1 MSGPVASTPSSL
13 RKSVALVWRTLRS
26 MRTAIVLLLMLAAGA
41 VVGSLIPQIPNSPQR
56 VAAYQVDHPLWA
68 KLWQAA
74 GFFDVFGSWWFA
86 LITTLLFVS
95 LVACLI
101 PRSRA
106 MIRAARAK
114 PIHARELDA
123 FPAFAER
130 RVALE
135 PEAAAAK
142 AATMLR
148 RKHYRVELDAAS
160 GSVAAEKGALR
171 EIGSL
176 AFHWAFLLLLIAVI
190 VGKGTGYVGHA
201 TIVEGYGWTDAQF
214 NYDGDVRTGRFFGGD
229 FSGTQIQLQNFQ
241 DDFRTSGI
249 PMDFSSQ
256 MSLTAPDGTTEQ
268 ADVRINHPVVFNGIR
283 IYQFGFGWAPIV
295 QVRRGDQTLFDGPVV
310 LGQTTPPGGNPL
322 AQPWTGFVKLTTLRP
337 QIAIAVRLYP
347 DAVAYFQS
355 LATGMPQPMTEAN
368 APFMEYEVWQGK
380 LLDNSLTTLDTRFM
394 HQTSQGLIG
403 KGWTVDATRGCV
415 ISGTSGAIPASL
427 GNVTCPTNG
436 GPATLTMGF
445 PDLRQYTT
453 LQISHDATVP
463 WVLAAAILIVLGLLP
478 ALYISRRKVWV
489 RARPDGTGSSLQ
501 VGGFALQRK
510 DRFDEE
516 FASLVEAVTTAAGG
530 ATTRESQP
538 ESRPE
543 SQEVS
548 P

>member
-1 MSGPVASTPSSL
+1 MSGPVASAPSSL
-13 RKSVALVWRTLRS
+13 RRSVALVWRTLRS
-26 MRTAIVLLLMLAAGA
+26 MRTAIILLLMLAAAA
-41 VVGSLIPQIPNSPQR
+41 VVGSLIPQAPNSPQR
-56 VAAYQVDHPLWA
+56 VAAYQVDHPFWA
-68 KLWQAA
+68 KLFQAA

-106 MIRAARAK
+106 MIRAARAR
-114 PIHARELDA
+114 PIQARELDA
-123 FPAFAER
+123 FPSFAEHT
-130 RVALE
+130 VAVE
-135 PEAAAAK
+135 PEAAVANAASV
-142 AATMLR
+142 LR
-148 RKHYRVELDAAS
+148 RKRYRVELDAA
-160 GSVAAEKGALR
+160 GGAVAAEKGALR

-201 TIVEGYGWTDAQF
+201 TIVEGEGWTDARF
-214 NYDGDVRTGRFFGGD
+214 NYSGDLRTGRFFNGG
-229 FSGTQIQLQNFQ
+229 FSGTQIHVQDFH

-256 MSLTAPDGTTEQ
+256 LTLSAPDGSTEQ
-268 ADVRINHPVVFNGIR
+268 ADVRINHPVVFNGVR
-283 IYQFGFGWAPIV
+283 IYQFGFGWAPMIE
-295 QVRRGDQTLFDGPVV
+295 VRRGGDVLYDGPVV
-310 LGQTTPPGGNPL
+310 LGQQAPPGGNPL
-322 AQPWTGFVKLTTLRP
+322 AQPWTGFVKLATLRP

-347 DAVAYFQS
+347 DAAAYFRS
-355 LATGMPQPMTEAN
+355 LATGVPQPMTEAN

-380 LLDNSLTTLDTRFM
+380 LLDNSLATLDTRFM
-394 HQTSQGLIG
+394 HRTSRGLIG

-415 ISGTSGAIPASL
+415 VSGTSGAIPASL
-427 GNVTCPTNG
+427 AGVTCPDG
-436 GPATLTMGF
+436 VGPAAVTMAF
-445 PDLRQYTT
+445 PELRQYTT
-453 LQISHDATVP
+453 LQISRDTTVP

-478 ALYISRRKVWV
+478 ALYVSRRKVWV
-489 RARPDGTGSSLQ
+489 RARPDGTGSILQ

-516 FASLVEAVTTAAGG
+516 FASLVDAVTAAAGG
-530 ATTRESQP
+530 TVRRA
-538 ESRPE
+538 

>member
-1 MSGPVASTPSSL
+1 MSGPVASAPSSL
-13 RKSVALVWRTLRS
+13 RRSVALVWRTLRS
-26 MRTAIVLLLMLAAGA
+26 MRTAIILLLMLAAAA

-56 VAAYQVDHPLWA
+56 VAAYRVDHPFWA
-68 KLWQAA
+68 KVFQAA
-74 GFFDVFGSWWFA
+74 GFFDAFGAWWFA

-123 FPAFAER
+123 FPAFVER
-130 RVALE
+130 SVTLP
-135 PEAAAAK
+135 PETAASGAADV
-142 AATMLR
+142 LR
-148 RKHYRVELDAAS
+148 RKHYRVELDAPG

-176 AFHWAFLLLLIAVI
+176 AFHWAFLVLLVAVI

-201 TIVEGYGWTDAQF
+201 TIVEGYGWTDARF
-214 NYDGDVRTGRFFGGD
+214 NYDGDLRTGRFFGGT
-229 FSGTQIQLQNFQ
+229 FSGTQIQVQDFQ

-249 PMDFSSQ
+249 PMDFSSE
-256 MSLTAPDGTTEQ
+256 LTLSAPDGSTEQ

-295 QVRRGDQTLFDGPVV
+295 EVKRGDRVLFDGPVV
-310 LGQTTPPGGNPL
+310 LGQTTAPGENPL
-322 AQPWTGFVKLTTLRP
+322 AQPWVGFVKLSTLRP
-337 QIAIAVRLYP
+337 QVAIAVRLYP
-347 DAVAYFQS
+347 DAGAYFRS
-355 LATGMPQPMTEAN
+355 LATGVPQPMTEAN
-368 APFMEYEVWQGK
+368 APFMEYEVWRGK
-380 LLDNSLTTLDTRFM
+380 LLDNSLASLDTRFM
-394 HQTSQGLIG
+394 HQTSRGLIG

-415 ISGTSGAIPASL
+415 VSGTSDAIPASL
-427 GNVTCPTNG
+427 AGVTCPGGG
-436 GPATLTMGF
+436 GPATLSMAF

-453 LQISHDATVP
+453 LQISRDATVP

-478 ALYISRRKVWV
+478 ALYVSRRKVWV
-489 RARPDGTGSSLQ
+489 RARPDGTGSILQ

-516 FASLVEAVTTAAGG
+516 FASVVDAVTTAAGG
-530 ATTRESQP
+530 AARRASE
-538 ESRPE
+538 
-543 SQEVS
+543 EVS

>member
-1 MSGPVASTPSSL
+1 
-13 RKSVALVWRTLRS
+13 
-26 MRTAIVLLLMLAAGA
+26 MRTAIVLLLMLAAAA

-56 VAAYQVDHPLWA
+56 VAAYQIDHPLWA

-95 LVACLI
+95 LVACLL

-130 RVALE
+130 RVAMP
-135 PEAAAAK
+135 PEAAAAG
-142 AATMLR
+142 AATALR
-148 RKHYRVELDAAS
+148 HKRYRVELDTSA

-214 NYDGDVRTGRFFGGD
+214 NYDGDLRTGRFFGGN
-229 FSGTQIQLQNFQ
+229 FSGTQIQLQNFE

-249 PMDFSSQ
+249 PMDFQSQ
-256 MSLTAPDGTTEQ
+256 LTLTAPGGTAEQ

-283 IYQFGFGWAPIV
+283 IYQFGFGWAPII
-295 QVRRGDQTLFDGPVV
+295 QVKRGDTTLFDGPVV

-347 DAVAYFQS
+347 DAGAYLQS
-355 LATGMPQPMTEAN
+355 LATGVPQPMTQAN
-368 APFMEYEVWQGK
+368 APFMDYEVWQGK

-394 HQTSQGLIG
+394 HQTSSGLIG

-415 ISGTSGAIPASL
+415 ISGTSGAIPASV
-427 GNVTCPTNG
+427 GHVTCPNSG

-489 RARPDGTGSSLQ
+489 RARPDGTGSVLQ

-530 ATTRESQP
+530 AITRDSQP
-538 ESRPE
+538 ASEPDP
-543 SQEVS
+543 QEVS

>member
-1 MSGPVASTPSSL
+1 MSDPVASAPSSL
-13 RKSVALVWRTLRS
+13 RRSVALVWRTLRS
-26 MRTAIVLLLMLAAGA
+26 MRTAIILLLMLAAAA

-56 VAAYQVDHPLWA
+56 VAAYQVDHPFWA
-68 KLWQAA
+68 KVFQAA
-74 GFFDVFGSWWFA
+74 GFFDAFGAWWFA
-86 LITTLLFVS
+86 LITTLLVVS

-130 RVALE
+130 PVAFAPAAAASGAASVLRRKPYRVAL
-135 PEAAAAK
+135 
-142 AATMLR
+142 
-148 RKHYRVELDAAS
+148 DAAG

-176 AFHWAFLLLLIAVI
+176 AFHWAFLVLLVAVI

-201 TIVEGYGWTDAQF
+201 TIVEGYGWTDARF
-214 NYDGDVRTGRFFGGD
+214 NYDGDLRTGRFFGGT
-229 FSGTQIQLQNFQ
+229 FSGTQIQLQDFQ

-249 PMDFSSQ
+249 PMDFSSE
-256 MSLTAPDGTTEQ
+256 LTLSAPDGSSEQ

-295 QVRRGDQTLFDGPVV
+295 EVKRGDQVLFDGPVV
-310 LGQTTPPGGNPL
+310 LGQKAAPGENPL
-322 AQPWTGFVKLTTLRP
+322 AQPWEGFVKLSTLRP
-337 QIAIAVRLYP
+337 QVAIAVRLYP
-347 DAVAYFQS
+347 DVGAYLRS
-355 LATGMPQPMTEAN
+355 LTTGVPQPMIEAN

-380 LLDNSLTTLDTRFM
+380 LLDNSLASLDTRFM
-394 HQTSQGLIG
+394 HRTSRGLIG

-415 ISGTSGAIPASL
+415 VSGTSDAIPASL
-427 GNVTCPTNG
+427 AGVTCPDGG
-436 GPATLTMGF
+436 GPAALAMAF

-453 LQISHDATVP
+453 LQISRDATVP

-478 ALYISRRKVWV
+478 ALYVSRRKVWV
-489 RARPDGTGSSLQ
+489 RARPDGTGSILQ

-516 FASLVEAVTTAAGG
+516 FASLVDAVTTAAGG
-530 ATTRESQP
+530 AARRASE
-538 ESRPE
+538 
-543 SQEVS
+543 EVS

>member
-1 MSGPVASTPSSL
+1 MSGPVASVPSSL
-13 RKSVALVWRTLRS
+13 RRSVALVWRTLRS
-26 MRTAIVLLLMLAAGA
+26 MRTAIILLLMLAAGA

-56 VAAYQVDHPLWA
+56 VAAYQVDHPFWA
-68 KLWQAA
+68 KFFQAA

-106 MIRAARAK
+106 MIRTARAR

-123 FPAFAER
+123 FPSFAER
-130 RVALE
+130 TVALA
-135 PEAAAAK
+135 PDAAARGAAAA
-142 AATMLR
+142 LR
-148 RKHYRVELDAAS
+148 RKHYRVELDETA

-201 TIVEGYGWTDAQF
+201 TIVEGYGWTDARF
-214 NYDGDVRTGRFFGGD
+214 NYDGDLRTGRFFTGN
-229 FSGTQIQLQNFQ
+229 FSGTGIQLEDFK
-241 DDFRTSGI
+241 DPFRTTGI
-249 PMDFSSQ
+249 PMDFSSELT
-256 MSLTAPDGTTEQ
+256 LTAPDGTSEQ
-268 ADVRINHPVVFNGIR
+268 TDVRINHPAVFNGVR

-295 QVRRGDQTLFDGPVV
+295 QIHRGNRVLFDGPVV
-310 LGQTTPPGGNPL
+310 LGQHTPPGENPL
-322 AQPWTGFVKLTTLRP
+322 AQPWEGFVKLTTLRP
-337 QIAIAVRLYP
+337 QIGIAVRLYP
-347 DAVAYFQS
+347 DAAAYFRS
-355 LATGMPQPMTEAN
+355 IATGVPQPMTEAN

-380 LLDNSLTTLDTRFM
+380 LLDNSLSTLDTRFM
-394 HQTSQGLIG
+394 HRTATGLIG

-415 ISGTSGAIPASL
+415 ISGTSDAIPASL
-427 GNVTCPTNG
+427 AGLTCPDG
-436 GPATLTMGF
+436 GGAATLTMAF
-445 PDLRQYTT
+445 PDLRQYST
-453 LQISHDATVP
+453 LQVSRDATVP
-463 WVLAAAILIVLGLLP
+463 WVFAAAILIVLGLLP
-478 ALYISRRKVWV
+478 ALYVSRRKVWV
-489 RARPDGTGSSLQ
+489 RARPGGTGSILQ

-516 FASLVEAVTTAAGG
+516 FASLADDVTTAAGG
-530 ATTRESQP
+530 AVR
-538 ESRPE
+538 RE

>member
-1 MSGPVASTPSSL
+1 MSGPVASAPSSL
-13 RKSVALVWRTLRS
+13 RRSVALVWRTLRS
-26 MRTAIVLLLMLAAGA
+26 MRTAIILLLMLAAAA

-56 VAAYQVDHPLWA
+56 VAAYQVDHPFWA
-68 KLWQAA
+68 KVFQAA
-74 GFFDVFGSWWFA
+74 GFFDAFGAWWFA
-86 LITTLLFVS
+86 LITALLFVS

-106 MIRAARAK
+106 MIRTARAK

-130 RVALE
+130 TVAFA
-135 PEAAAAK
+135 PDAAASG
-142 AATMLR
+142 AAAVLR
-148 RKHYRVELDAAS
+148 RKHYRVALDAPG

-176 AFHWAFLLLLIAVI
+176 AFHWAFLVLLVAVI

-201 TIVEGYGWTDAQF
+201 TIVEGDGWTDARF
-214 NYDGDVRTGRFFGGD
+214 NYDGDLRTGRFFGGT
-229 FSGTQIQLQNFQ
+229 FSGTQIQLQDFQ

-249 PMDFSSQ
+249 PMDFSSE
-256 MSLTAPDGTTEQ
+256 LTLSAPDGSSEQ
-268 ADVRINHPVVFNGIR
+268 TDVRINHPVVFNGIR

-295 QVRRGDQTLFDGPVV
+295 QVKRGDRVLFDGPVV

-322 AQPWTGFVKLTTLRP
+322 AQPWQGFVKLATLRP
-337 QIAIAVRLYP
+337 QVAIAVRLYP
-347 DAVAYFQS
+347 DAGAYFRS
-355 LATGMPQPMTEAN
+355 LATGVPQPMTEAN

-380 LLDNSLTTLDTRFM
+380 LLDNSLASLDTRFM
-394 HQTSQGLIG
+394 HETSRGLIG

-415 ISGTSGAIPASL
+415 VSGTSEAIPASL
-427 GNVTCPTNG
+427 AGVTCPDG
-436 GPATLTMGF
+436 GGAAALTMAF
-445 PDLRQYTT
+445 PELRQYTT
-453 LQISHDATVP
+453 LQISRDATVP

-478 ALYISRRKVWV
+478 ALYVSRRKVWV
-489 RARPDGTGSSLQ
+489 RARPDGTGSILQ

-516 FASLVEAVTTAAGG
+516 FASLVDAVTTAAGG
-530 ATTRESQP
+530 AAHRA
-538 ESRPE
+538 

>member
-1 MSGPVASTPSSL
+1 
-13 RKSVALVWRTLRS
+13 VALVWRTLRS
-26 MRTAIVLLLMLAAGA
+26 KRTAIILLLMLAAAA

-56 VAAYQVDHPLWA
+56 VAAYQVDHPFWA
-68 KLWQAA
+68 KLFQAA

-106 MIRAARAK
+106 MIRAARAR

-123 FPAFAER
+123 FPSFAER
-130 RVALE
+130 SVALE
-135 PEAAAAK
+135 PEAAAAN
-142 AATMLR
+142 AALVLR
-148 RKHYRVELDAAS
+148 RKRYRVELDAGA

-201 TIVEGYGWTDAQF
+201 TIVEGEGWTDARF
-214 NYDGDVRTGRFFGGD
+214 NYSGDLRTGRFFGGT
-229 FSGTQIQLQNFQ
+229 FSGTQIQVQDFQ

-256 MSLTAPDGTTEQ
+256 LTLTAPDGTSEQ
-268 ADVRINHPVVFNGIR
+268 ADVRINHPVVFNGVR
-283 IYQFGFGWAPIV
+283 IYQFGFGWAPMIEV
-295 QVRRGDQTLFDGPVV
+295 KQGGEVLYDGPVV
-310 LGQTTPPGGNPL
+310 LGQQTPPGGNAL
-322 AQPWTGFVKLTTLRP
+322 AQPWTGFVKLSTLRP

-347 DAVAYFQS
+347 DAAAYFRS
-355 LATGMPQPMTEAN
+355 LATGVPQPMTEAN
-368 APFMEYEVWQGK
+368 APFIEYEVWQGK
-380 LLDNSLTTLDTRFM
+380 LLDNSLATLDTRFM
-394 HQTSQGLIG
+394 HRTSRGLIG

-415 ISGTSGAIPASL
+415 ISGTSGAIPTSL
-427 GNVTCPTNG
+427 AGVTCPKGG
-436 GPATLTMGF
+436 GPDAITMAF
-445 PDLRQYTT
+445 PELRQYTT
-453 LQISHDATVP
+453 LQISRDATVP

-478 ALYISRRKVWV
+478 ALYVSRRKVWV
-489 RARPDGTGSSLQ
+489 RARPDGTGSILQ

-516 FASLVEAVTTAAGG
+516 FASLVDAVTAAAGG
-530 ATTRESQP
+530 TVART
-538 ESRPE
+538 